1 MRINRILNNNAVVI
15 KTGNTEKIV
24 LGPGIAFQKSKKDII
39 NESKVEKVFILKEEN
54 KKFEEL
60 LKKVPEEH
68 ILLGEK
74 IISYAEEKLGV
85 DLNHHIHISLTDHL
99 SFAIERTE
107 KGIDV
112 KNKLT
117 NEIRLLYYEE
127 FQIGLWAIQHV
138 KEKMGIALSIDEA
151 AHIAVHIHT
160 AKMQSTNVEETINKT
175 VIILDMVDII
185 SSYLE
190 IVIDKKSL
198 SYQRLV
204 THLEF
209 AINRFYSDEPFHQL
223 DEEMMAMIKR
233 KHDKAF
239 LCAQHAAAFVQAE
252 YEMNFPDS
260 EVAYIALHIQ
270 RLIEDEK

>member
-54 KKFEEL
+54 KKFEELLKKVPEEHILLGEKIISYAEEKLGVDLNHHIHISLTDHLSFAIERTEQGIDVKNKKFEDL

-160 AKMQSTNVEETINKT
+160 AKMQST
-175 VIILDMVDII
+175 
-185 SSYLE
+185 
-190 IVIDKKSL
+190 
-198 SYQRLV
+198 
-204 THLEF
+204 
-209 AINRFYSDEPFHQL
+209 
-223 DEEMMAMIKR
+223 
-233 KHDKAF
+233 
-239 LCAQHAAAFVQAE
+239 
-252 YEMNFPDS
+252 
-260 EVAYIALHIQ
+260 
-270 RLIEDEK
+270 